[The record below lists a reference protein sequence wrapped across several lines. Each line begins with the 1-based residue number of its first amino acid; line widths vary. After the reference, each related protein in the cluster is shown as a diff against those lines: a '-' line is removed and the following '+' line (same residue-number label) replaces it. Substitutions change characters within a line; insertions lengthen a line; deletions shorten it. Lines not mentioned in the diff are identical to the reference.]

1 MSQVV
6 LGIASSHTPLLTLS
20 AHQWQHRA
28 AADYANKELNM
39 SDGRLLSYEQV
50 LAELGPRCA
59 DVISMEVLSAKEKA
73 CSRALDRL
81 ADELERAAID
91 IVVIVGDD
99 QRELFSAAN
108 QPAIAVYHG
117 AELVMSDKFGD
128 EASAD
133 WIKDMG
139 RGYLMDARHV
149 VPGAPEFALQL
160 IRGLVD
166 EGFDI
171 GACASVE
178 DAGKAAFGHAYG
190 FIVKRL
196 FRGRAIP
203 VVPVLLNTY
212 YGPNVPSAARCHD
225 LGQALRAVIER
236 VPGAQRVAVV
246 ASGGLSHFVID
257 EELDRGVLGALSSG
271 DHTLLRTIPRGALN
285 SGSSE
290 ILNWVA
296 TAGAVAHLP
305 LAWSEYQPLYRTPA
319 GTGTAAGFAVW
330 KSE

>member
-1 MSQVV
+1 MAQVV

-20 AHQWQHRA
+20 AQQWQHRA

-59 DVISMEVLSAKEKA
+59 GVISPEILSAKEKA

-81 ADELERAAID
+81 ADELARAAID
-91 IVVIVGDD
+91 VVVIVGDD

-108 QPAIAVYHG
+108 QPAIAIYHG
-117 AELVMSDKFGD
+117 EQLVMSDKFGD
-128 EASAD
+128 DASPD

-149 VPGAPEFALQL
+149 VPGAPELALQL

-196 FRGRAIP
+196 FRGREIP

-225 LGQALRAVIER
+225 FGHALRAVIER
-236 VPGAQRVAVV
+236 VPAAQRVAVV

-257 EELDRGVLGALSSG
+257 EALDRRVLGALTSG
-271 DHTLLRTIPRGALN
+271 DHASLRTIPRGALN

-330 KSE
+330 RTA